1 MKIIA
6 LLLAFTFFGMAFVS
20 NAYAQG
26 DAAEGESIANKIC
39 TRCHN
44 VKASGPFKQYPPSFA
59 AIAVFRSADQIY
71 ERIVLPPLHSSMPQ
85 IGTMLMPENI
95 DHLVAYITSLEG
107 P

>member
-1 MKIIA
+1 MRIIA
-6 LLLAFTFFGMAFVS
+6 PLIAFTIFGMTFVS

-26 DAAEGESIANKIC
+26 DAAEGERIAYEMC
-39 TRCHN
+39 ARCHN
-44 VKASGPFKQYPPSFA
+44 VKAGGPFKQDPPSFA

-85 IGTMLMPENI
+85 IGTMLMPKNI

-107 P
+107 L